1 MSRVEN
7 EMMALYRH
15 KCYEDLRFLLS
26 ITVLQ
31 NKKYN
36 LIMQVIEYEAG
47 NYARS
52 LQFVT
57 HTYTSRY
64 YEALAH
70 RDMREYGKAAAVL
83 HSILDE
89 EPPAQEMFHSLLDVF
104 VLERREDLVCELLG
118 DIYQNLGEKEQ
129 SLRFYRRSFSQ
140 NKKSYRSF
148 MQLFVEKGEGHRHK
162 VAEDKGALAGEKIKA
177 QRARVGKVKNGA
189 FDAVVDSELEKM
201 MEGPLVSGDFKE
213 NEHFRLAERA
223 GSRYESEEVF
233 KRRLLEDVHRDST
246 HGPRAAEQ
254 SPKTSGTRDCSEA
267 VDDVVASFYSDIRS
281 PEAHIEKYK
290 LMCPGVGAYF
300 LAELAVVFSEE
311 ERINESLSLFEFVRK
326 KEKGFV
332 HNIDVYSTIL
342 YRRGERDR
350 LALLSREL
358 LRYNYSSSVTWSVLG
373 NYYSL
378 MGDNTRSILCLRKS
392 LDISMNYYTAALI
405 GHEYYH
411 KKDLEL
417 AQSYFNLSLLL
428 CSRNY
433 NALVGLGLTYF
444 SLNQPGNAIFFLHRA
459 IQASPKNLMIRYI
472 LIKYALRAENYNE
485 VLSAM
490 EDVFK
495 FKATDS
501 CMEKRVSGL
510 YNHLVKQ
517 KTHFCEIEE
526 MMLMEFAIML
536 VELRQPEKAD
546 GLLKVVESRPLVYYK
561 IKNLILTSTG
571 KNE

>member
-1 MSRVEN
+1 MSRTEN
-7 EMMALYRH
+7 EMIALYRH

-26 ITVLQ
+26 ITILQ
-31 NKKYN
+31 NKKYS
-36 LIMQVIEYEAG
+36 LVMQVIEYEAG

-52 LQFVT
+52 LQFVS

-64 YEALAH
+64 YEALAY
-70 RDMREYGKAAAVL
+70 RDMKEYGKAAAVL

-89 EPPAQEMFHSLLDVF
+89 ESPTEEMFHSLLDVF
-104 VLERREDLVCELLG
+104 VLERREDIVCELLG

-129 SLRFYRRSFSQ
+129 SLKFYRKSFSL
-140 NKKSYRSF
+140 NKNSYRSF
-148 MQLFVEKGEGHRHK
+148 MQLFMEKGDSHRHK
-162 VAEDKGALAGEKIKA
+162 IPEDKVTLAGERIKA
-177 QRARVGKVKNGA
+177 QRARVGKMKNGA

-201 MEGPLVSGDFKE
+201 IDGPFVSGDFKE
-213 NEHFRLAERA
+213 NEHFRLAEKE
-223 GSRYESEEVF
+223 SCRYEPEEVF
-233 KRRLLEDVHRDST
+233 KRRLLEDVHRDGALGSKAT
-246 HGPRAAEQ
+246 ERG
-254 SPKTSGTRDCSEA
+254 PKTPGTRDFYEA
-267 VDDVVASFYSDIRS
+267 VDDVVVSFYSDIKN

-290 LMCPGVGAYF
+290 HMCPGVGAYF
-300 LAELAVVFSEE
+300 LAELAVAFSEE
-311 ERINESLSLFEFVRK
+311 ERISESLSLFEFVRK
-326 KEKGFV
+326 RERGFV

-350 LALLSREL
+350 LALLCRDL
-358 LRYNYSSSVTWSVLG
+358 LKYNYNSSVTWSVLG

-444 SLNQPGNAIFFLHRA
+444 SLNQPGNAVFFIHRA

-495 FKATDS
+495 FKATDI
-501 CMEKRVSGL
+501 CMEKRASGL
-510 YNHLVKQ
+510 YNFLVKQ
-517 KTHFCEIEE
+517 KVHFSEIEE

-536 VELRQPEKAD
+536 VELKQPEKAEE
-546 GLLKVVESRPLVYYK
+546 LIKIVESRPLVYYK
-561 IKNLILTSTG
+561 IKNLILSSIG
-571 KNE
+571 KSE